1 MTVDVEGFDPFKAE
15 YYAVSTSSICDH
27 HSASNMSTAEL
38 SFDTVSNGTDCSSLE
53 RVHAN
58 GVRFFFASIG
68 GLIWSLL
75 FLCTVSLHGATR
87 RLRKWTVSKLAASCL
102 LFGFI
107 PEILIIMF
115 QIWFSDKDAFCGMD
129 TVFDAVIE
137 DHLEEGHLGE
147 DHFTDVVEVD
157 LGEGLFAVDNVANT
171 INLVDGVYF
180 DCDYKNSNIAS
191 FPITWIP
198 GCIMVLLLMLLCL
211 YKPLSPMVRRILN
224 ACSCCVNRKVSD
236 SIIPVARYFS
246 FSGTAD
252 AQSAA
257 KKRIIAHKRR
267 GSTSLNRN

>member
-1 MTVDVEGFDPFKAE
+1 MTLDVEGFDSFQAE
-15 YYAVSTSSICDH
+15 YYAVSSSSICDH
-27 HSASNMSTAEL
+27 HAAPNMTSDTA
-38 SFDTVSNGTDCSSLE
+38 SNGTDCSSLE
-53 RVHAN
+53 RVHEN

-102 LFGFI
+102 LIGFI
-107 PEILIIMF
+107 PEMLIIIF

-129 TVFDAVIE
+129 AVFDAVIG
-137 DHLEEGHLGE
+137 DHLEE
-147 DHFTDVVEVD
+147 D
-157 LGEGLFAVDNVANT
+157 LYL
-171 INLVDGVYF
+171 IDGVYF

-252 AQSAA
+252 A

-267 GSTSLNRN
+267 GSTSLNRH